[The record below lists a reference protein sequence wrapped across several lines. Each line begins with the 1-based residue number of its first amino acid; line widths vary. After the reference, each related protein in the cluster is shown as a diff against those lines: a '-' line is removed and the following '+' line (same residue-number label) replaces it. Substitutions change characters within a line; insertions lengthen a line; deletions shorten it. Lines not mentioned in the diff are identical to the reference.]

1 MSIKSKLKS
10 VLRPIYYRLPAK
22 VCYGKS
28 FAPTLALL
36 RESQHWSADRLND
49 FQITRLRAMLVH
61 CAKNV
66 PYYRRLFRAVG
77 FDPLEVCDLTD
88 LRNLPLLDKETV
100 REHLNDLVAENLRPR
115 DMRYFTTGGTMGVP
129 LGFYNLRDAGG
140 RERAFMFAQ
149 WERIG
154 FDSVERRAMLRGT
167 PIKRA
172 RHWQY
177 DPSERSFVFSN
188 FHMTA
193 ANVAE
198 YARVMKEKRLPYL
211 HSYPSAVIDFARL
224 LQTQK
229 SEPPRFK
236 AILASSETV
245 YPGQRE
251 FVESF
256 FGARLF
262 SWYGHSEDVVLA
274 GECEVS
280 SDYHIFPEYS
290 VVEVL
295 KEDGSLALQENEAG
309 ELVGTALDN
318 FAMPLIRYRTDDWA
332 VIGRASCECGR
343 HYKLLKETRG
353 RRQDMIIGRLDNFIS
368 PTALNFHT
376 DVFDRVLQV
385 QFYQREKGKVELR
398 LKRRHDYSDQDSLNI
413 LAALNDKMGDT
424 VETTLEF
431 VDEIPLSPSGKARL
445 VIQELK
451 VPQIVTAANSEQ

>member
-1 MSIKSKLKS
+1 MSFKSKIKSA
-10 VLRPIYYRLPAK
+10 LRPIYYRLPATI
-22 VCYGKS
+22 CYGKS
-28 FAPTLALL
+28 FAPTLRLL
-36 RESQHWSADRLND
+36 RQSQHWSADQLNN
-49 FQITRLRAMLVH
+49 FQITKLRAMLIH

-66 PYYRRLFRAVG
+66 PYYRRLFRTVG
-77 FDPLEVCDLTD
+77 FDPQQFRSLSDLQ
-88 LRNLPLLDKETV
+88 NLPLLDKETV
-100 REHLNDLVAENLRPR
+100 RENLHDLVAENLRPHDR
-115 DMRYFTTGGTMGVP
+115 LYFTTGGTMGVP
-129 LGFYNLRDAGG
+129 LGFYNMRDSGG

-154 FDSVERRAMLRGT
+154 FDYGERRAMLRGT
-167 PIKRA
+167 PVKRS

-177 DPSERSFVFSN
+177 EPSERSFVFSN

-193 ANVAE
+193 ENVAE

-229 SEPPRFK
+229 IEPPHFK

-251 FVESF
+251 FVESV

-280 SDYHIFPEYS
+280 SDYHIFPEYG

-295 KEDGSLALQENEAG
+295 KADGAPATHEDEAG

-332 VIGRASCECGR
+332 VIGQERCACGR
-343 HYKLLKETRG
+343 NYRLLKETRG
-353 RRQDMIIGRLDNFIS
+353 RRQDMIVGRLDNFIS

-385 QFYQREKGKVELR
+385 QFYQCEKGRVELR
-398 LKRRHDYSDQDSLNI
+398 IKRRHDYSDRDSISI
-413 LAALNDKMGDT
+413 LAALNEKMGDT
-424 VETTLEF
+424 VETTLRF
-431 VDEIPLSPSGKARL
+431 VDDIPLSPRGKARL

-451 VPQIVTAANSEQ
+451 IPQTLFVNSEQ